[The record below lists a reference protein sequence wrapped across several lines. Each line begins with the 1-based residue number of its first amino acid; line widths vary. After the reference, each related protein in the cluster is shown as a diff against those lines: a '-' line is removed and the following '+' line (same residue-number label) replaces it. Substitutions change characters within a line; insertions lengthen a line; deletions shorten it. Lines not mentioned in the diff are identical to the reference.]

1 MACITV
7 AMLFKTYYVLTRCS
21 SNWMNNFIV
30 AFVVPPM
37 IKGIKWGMYLFFGV
51 WLALG
56 AVFVWFFVPETK
68 NKTLE
73 EMDMVFGSITAQ
85 KDQDSLAAIR
95 EEVGLTQLL
104 RGDGGVTPVESELVG
119 EKGTSNGF
127 METV

>member
-1 MACITV
+1 
-7 AMLFKTYYVLTRCS
+7 
-21 SNWMNNFIV
+21 MNNFIV

-104 RGDGGVTPVESELVG
+104 RGDGVVTPVESELVG